1 MPEFTISLTVAQA
14 QRVASAYSFL
24 NGGNPAT
31 AAQVQAWIKER
42 VKDVVLSA
50 ERNAATKMAMDAIDT
65 TLQAEGWA

>member
-31 AAQVQAWIKER
+31 AAQVQSWIKEKI
-42 VKDVVLSA
+42 KDVVLSS
-50 ERNAATKMAMDAIDT
+50 ERNAATKAAVDTIDT
-65 TLQAEGWA
+65 TLRAEGWA